1 MRNKNINQFAESN
14 GGRKIWRDGEKIK
27 LCWFPIDFHADR
39 GPGHH
44 CSCGFGCATIIIYT
58 GVPICWRRFIHIQD
72 RMLEPASGRC
82 KHASRGR
89 ERGKRKKGNCC
100 LNRSNSSS
108 GTRMRVG
115 HINAPLRMQFA
126 MAIATCRRTGHGV
139 ALPIGG
145 FSDRE
150 GKLLLPG
157 ACRCDLPTGTR
168 EHHAS

>member
-89 ERGKRKKGNCC
+89 ERGKNP
-100 LNRSNSSS
+100 SHTDVWSQ
-108 GTRMRVG
+108 
-115 HINAPLRMQFA
+115 ALRWSCSMVELVNGMF
-126 MAIATCRRTGHGV
+126 GV
-139 ALPIGG
+139 EHLGG
-145 FSDRE
+145 
-150 GKLLLPG
+150 
-157 ACRCDLPTGTR
+157 A
-168 EHHAS
+168 ASWWSW